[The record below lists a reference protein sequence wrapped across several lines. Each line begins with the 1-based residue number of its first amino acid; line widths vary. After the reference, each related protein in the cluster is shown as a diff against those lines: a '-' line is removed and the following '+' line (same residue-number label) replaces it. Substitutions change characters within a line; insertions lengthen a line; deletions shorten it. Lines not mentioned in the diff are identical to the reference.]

1 MARPQVENS
10 VRSLSRL
17 HKAGSTARVLDLLR
31 VWENAQHDNEPI
43 EKPIFTHPI
52 LNKSFVIKHRLRR
65 NETDIFEDGRA
76 TATKVLLPLD
86 LSNLDAGGRYI
97 FVGQPNYIDI
107 LSDATGIDISARQSD
122 LKVMRALDSL
132 PSFDPFLL
140 REWLAKFG
148 VFPDPRYFELSLSSV
163 AQMEAFVFVEI
174 SQLVSMS
181 LSGHTQNES
190 ITRLVKKLL
199 SSNYDR
205 DLDPLREVLRLSDE
219 EFREGM
225 FCWKGFL
232 YYKWSAKTIE
242 QDIPPLIQ
250 DIRSR
255 QPERGID
262 AEGKAQLEASRRRI
276 GRGMVETYNRLV
288 ETILNYD
295 NAYKQMTSAQNPLA
309 FKRFLLASPKQFLLL
324 GETMGQLQHVLQ
336 FWRYRTRSSGTSP
349 IAADEYIDILRDFED
364 SMSTKIN

>member
-199 SSNYDR
+199 SSNPQNR
-205 DLDPLREVLRLSDE
+205 PASAPRTTVRRCCRTLSISSGS
-219 EFREGM
+219 RARSSALGWSPH
-225 FCWKGFL
+225 CWK
-232 YYKWSAKTIE
+232 Y
-242 QDIPPLIQ
+242 PPGRRCPPFAPCPMQ
-250 DIRSR
+250 QRVR
-255 QPERGID
+255 CPWHRGIRC
-262 AEGKAQLEASRRRI
+262 LRRS
-276 GRGMVETYNRLV
+276 
-288 ETILNYD
+288 
-295 NAYKQMTSAQNPLA
+295 QS
-309 FKRFLLASPKQFLLL
+309 
-324 GETMGQLQHVLQ
+324 
-336 FWRYRTRSSGTSP
+336 
-349 IAADEYIDILRDFED
+349 
-364 SMSTKIN
+364 

>member
-1 MARPQVENS
+1 
-10 VRSLSRL
+10 
-17 HKAGSTARVLDLLR
+17 
-31 VWENAQHDNEPI
+31 
-43 EKPIFTHPI
+43 
-52 LNKSFVIKHRLRR
+52 
-65 NETDIFEDGRA
+65 
-76 TATKVLLPLD
+76 
-86 LSNLDAGGRYI
+86 
-97 FVGQPNYIDI
+97 
-107 LSDATGIDISARQSD
+107 
-122 LKVMRALDSL
+122 
-132 PSFDPFLL
+132 
-140 REWLAKFG
+140 
-148 VFPDPRYFELSLSSV
+148 
-163 AQMEAFVFVEI
+163 
-174 SQLVSMS
+174 
-181 LSGHTQNES
+181 
-190 ITRLVKKLL
+190 
-199 SSNYDR
+199 
-205 DLDPLREVLRLSDE
+205 
-219 EFREGM
+219 M

-255 QPERGID
+255 HPERGID

-295 NAYKQMTSAQNPLA
+295 NAYKQMISAQNPLA